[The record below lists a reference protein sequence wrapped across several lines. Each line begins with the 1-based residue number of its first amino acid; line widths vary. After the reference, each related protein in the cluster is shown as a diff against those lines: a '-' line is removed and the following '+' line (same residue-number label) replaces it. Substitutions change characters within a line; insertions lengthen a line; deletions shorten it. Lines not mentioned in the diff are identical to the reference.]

1 MGVAAYAQKPPE
13 WALSEKLICH
23 IDTSAWEKE
32 SLKVSPDSKRLAY
45 AARTGNKWFVVVD
58 GKEEK
63 QYDGLGAPLFSPD
76 STHVAYAA
84 QMDNKQCVVVD
95 GKEEK
100 QYDGIKAGTLLFSP
114 DSKRLAYAARTGN
127 KWFVVVDGKEEKQ
140 YDGILITPLFSP
152 DSAHVVYA
160 AQMDNKQCVV
170 VDGKEEK
177 QYDGLGALL
186 FSPDS
191 KRVAYAALS
200 GNKWLV
206 VVDGKE
212 EKQYDGL
219 GALLFSPDSKRVA
232 YAALSGSKC
241 FVVVDGKE
249 EKQYDGIGAGMPLF
263 SPDST
268 RVAYPARIDN
278 KWLVVVDGK
287 QEKQYDD
294 IGAGMPL
301 FSPDSTR
308 VAYPARIDNKWLVVV
323 DGKEEKQYDDIMAG
337 TPLFSP
343 DSKRVAYAALSGSKW
358 LVVADG
364 KEEKQYDG
372 IGAGAPLFS
381 PDSTRV
387 AYPARIGSNWFMVVD
402 GKEEKQYDGIRGD
415 TLLFS
420 PDSTHMAYAA
430 QMGNKWFVVVDGK
443 EEKQYDGIVTLGGGK
458 ILFDSADSLHYLALK
473 GSSIYLLEERT
484 TRERKYSEMLH
495 PLPLGASGG
504 PMKVEFQ
511 QADIEAVAGKVE
523 VAAQAITDDRYPKHS
538 VVFPGGVT
546 SFPDLTYATPSGY
559 RPLTLDLYLPPNSLP
574 APAAGFPLVV
584 HVHGGGWMAGHAR
597 HSGAFANFPNVLASL
612 AAKGYVVASVNYRL
626 SSEAKS
632 PAAAIDIKTAI
643 RWLRSKAADYR
654 IDPARAA
661 TWGGSAGGQLAGLV
675 AVTCGVHA
683 FDPNLLTPVGAVDGE
698 GRPIS
703 GSLPADVARQS
714 DCVQAAVAWYGV
726 FDFATLS
733 KQAGAKEGQPTPAT
747 RAAYSYLGCG
757 PIRCQ
762 PGLRE
767 GASSTTYVDAKDP
780 PMLLVHGTADEVVPY
795 QQSEEMAAR
804 LKEAGVRADL
814 ILIKGVGHSFIGSTN
829 EQTRE
834 ASLKALYATFDFFDK
849 TIGANSGEAGSA
861 R

>member
-1 MGVAAYAQKPPE
+1 MLKKRVTLCLSLFVFCMGVTAYAQKPPE

-45 AARTGNKWFVVVD
+45 VARTGNKWFVVVD

-100 QYDGIKAGTLLFSP
+100 QYDGIKAGTLLFSA
-114 DSKRLAYAARTGN
+114 DSTRLAYVARTGN
-127 KWFVVVDGKEEKQ
+127 KWFVVVDGKEETQ
-140 YDGILITPLFSP
+140 YDGLGASLFSP
-152 DSAHVVYA
+152 DSTHVAYA

-177 QYDGLGALL
+177 QYDGIKAGTLL
-186 FSPDS
+186 FSADS
-191 KRVAYAALS
+191 TRLAYAART
-200 GNKWLV
+200 GNKWFV

-212 EKQYDGL
+212 ETQYDDIMVGMP
-219 GALLFSPDSKRVA
+219 LFSPDSKRVA
-232 YAALSGSKC
+232 YAALSGSKWL
-241 FVVVDGKE
+241 VVVDGKE
-249 EKQYDGIGAGMPLF
+249 EKEYDG
-263 SPDST
+263 
-268 RVAYPARIDN
+268 
-278 KWLVVVDGK
+278 
-287 QEKQYDD
+287 

-337 TPLFSP
+337 MPLFSP

-358 LVVADG
+358 LVVVDG

-372 IGAGAPLFS
+372 IGAGTPRFS

-387 AYPARIGSNWFMVVD
+387 AYPARIDNKWLVVVD
-402 GKEEKQYDGIRGD
+402 GKEEKQYDGIRGG

-443 EEKQYDGIVTLGGGK
+443 EEKEYDGIVTLGGGK
-458 ILFDSADSLHYLALK
+458 ILFDSADSLRYLALE

-484 TRERKYSEMLH
+484 TREKNYPEMPR
-495 PLPLGASGG
+495 PLPLAGSGE
-504 PMKVEFQ
+504 PMKVEPE

-523 VAAQAITDDRYPKHS
+523 IAAQAITDDRYPKHS
-538 VVFPGGVT
+538 VAFPGGVT

-559 RPLTLDLYLPPNSLP
+559 RPLTLDLYLPPDSLP

-584 HVHGGGWMAGHAR
+584 HIHGGGWMGGHAR

-632 PAAAIDIKTAI
+632 PTAAIDIKTAI

-675 AVTCGVHA
+675 AVTCGVDA
-683 FDPNLLTPVGAVDGE
+683 FDPNLPTPVGAVDGE

-733 KQAGAKEGQPTPAT
+733 KQAGAREGQPTPAT
-747 RAAYSYLGCG
+747 QAAYAYLGCD

-795 QQSEEMAAR
+795 QQSEEMVAR

-849 TIGANSGEAGSA
+849 TIGANSGEAAGSGVSP
-861 R
+861 